1 MLNVNSQHYK
11 SNVYYIITSTFIYD
25 IDNTPMSDKGKT
37 KKVQTIQEDDM
48 METDSEKVTIRIPKR
63 YLKSIDFLV
72 RADDFPSRSEAIRAA
87 IRDMVY
93 HRMDMVPDKLRKMQ
107 DAEVAIAN
115 AEALERELI
124 KK

>member
-1 MLNVNSQHYK
+1 
-11 SNVYYIITSTFIYD
+11 
-25 IDNTPMSDKGKT
+25 MSDGSRT
-37 KKVQTIQEDDM
+37 KEVQTIQEDDM
-48 METDSEKVTIRIPKR
+48 METDTEKVTIRIPKR

-107 DAEVAIAN
+107 DAEIAIAN
-115 AEALERELI
+115 AEALERELV